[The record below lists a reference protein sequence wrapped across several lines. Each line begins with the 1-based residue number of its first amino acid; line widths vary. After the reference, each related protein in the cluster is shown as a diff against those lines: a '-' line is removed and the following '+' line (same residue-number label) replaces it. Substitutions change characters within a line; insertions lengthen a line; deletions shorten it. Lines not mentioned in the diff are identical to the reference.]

1 MKLQITEPPKLQ
13 ISSAIRLYHSLLS
26 FHFFI
31 FTPLPFPIR
40 STPRTFSASPHNNLS
55 FPSFLCKTQ
64 QNPQDFWVEP
74 ISDQQNPTKPNK
86 IHSPRTKSILS
97 SAKPNKT
104 HKISGLS
111 QDQINKTQQ
120 NPFAENNDGLSQ
132 DSKDGEDKIEEEE
145 EAESRDTER
154 ERVRAE
160 TAGERELGNRR
171 RKRGEKRVFL
181 SL

>member
-1 MKLQITEPPKLQ
+1 
-13 ISSAIRLYHSLLS
+13 
-26 FHFFI
+26 
-31 FTPLPFPIR
+31 
-40 STPRTFSASPHNNLS
+40 
-55 FPSFLCKTQ
+55 
-64 QNPQDFWVEP
+64 
-74 ISDQQNPTKPNK
+74 
-86 IHSPRTKSILS
+86 
-97 SAKPNKT
+97 
-104 HKISGLS
+104 LS

-171 RKRGEKRVFL
+171 RKRGERRVFL